1 MATPLDARQV
11 FGQGASVLLQAATR
25 KAKHSHVWRRGSLG
39 ELRQHVPGKFSLVPF
54 QHGDKVNCLYQTV
67 VSDQGLPL
75 AIVTGSYALLNHC
88 DLVDSLAH
96 ALEELGLDATEY
108 PAELYIGDDGAKF
121 GFRLA
126 LADFS
131 YDPGDGYPVSGLVE
145 IVNSA
150 DRSLPFGL
158 SMGHLRLVCSNGL
171 KILESTF
178 TLAELHLKGRL
189 NQAMVDEAIAHGL
202 ELLPRKATAFRTLHR
217 TGIPEGFTARLLSSI
232 GGAWGVAAAK
242 ELERAFEG
250 GTYRKVKIPGI
261 STPVETLWQS
271 YNVLVWVAARSRDLA
286 RQVATVEAA
295 HGVFAETMK
304 SYGISF
310 N

>member
-39 ELRQHVPGKFSLVPF
+39 ELRQHVPGPFTLTPF
-54 QHGDKVNCLYQTV
+54 QHGDKANPLYQTV
-67 VSDQGLPL
+67 ISDQGLPL
-75 AIVTGSYALLNHC
+75 AIVTGSYALINHC

-96 ALEELGLDATEY
+96 ALEQSGLDATEY
-108 PAELYIGDDGAKF
+108 PAEFYLGDQGAKF

-189 NQAMVDEAIAHGL
+189 DQAMVDEAIARGL
-202 ELLPRKATAFRTLHR
+202 AQIRRCPAAFRTLHR

-271 YNVLVWVAARSRDLA
+271 YNVLVWIAGRSRDLA
-286 RQVATVEAA
+286 SQVATVKAA
-295 HGVFAETMK
+295 HRIFAETLRAH
-304 SYGISF
+304 GINF